1 MKKKMKKNYKLLFII
16 ILSLYQII
24 LTNNFLNA
32 SPKEELKEINK
43 YKELLIKPEFP
54 NVKNIGR
61 FFIKDEITYLAQSGS
76 AIEFYLFAKSAYIIL
91 AGDGPAIYHEEYE
104 KARYAIYVNETLLT
118 DTTMSEKEK
127 KILLFNNNNT
137 EQKIKVRIILLSEAI
152 FGCIGIKN
160 IIVNSSFSENLAI
173 KPTGKK
179 PLKIEFIGD
188 SITCAYGIE
197 AKAPSE
203 HFDTRTQNFEK
214 TYAFL
219 AAKELNFDY
228 SVVCYSGCGII
239 STGNMMPQKYTKINY
254 FSNINNNEWNFEKY
268 KNDVIVISLGT
279 NDAGFVWGFR
289 VDEYIEAYYNFL
301 KMVRRKNPN
310 AYIICIIGMMGFEEL
325 FPLINEAIHLTEDHK
340 IFAYLLPSQKMED
353 GIGAEFHPNY
363 VNHAKWGKL
372 LSKIIKDVINGDI
385 Y

>member
-1 MKKKMKKNYKLLFII
+1 MKKKNYKLLFIFI
-16 ILSLYQII
+16 SSLYQII
-24 LTNNFLNA
+24 LTTNIIN
-32 SPKEELKEINK
+32 SSSKEELKEIKK
-43 YKELLIKPEFP
+43 YNQFIFKPEYP

-76 AIEFYLFAKSAYIIL
+76 AIEFYLFAKSAEIIL
-91 AGDGPAIYHEEYE
+91 AGDGPSIYHEDYE
-104 KARYAIYVNETLLT
+104 TARYAIYVNETLLT
-118 DTTMSEKEK
+118 DRKLNEKEK
-127 KILLFNNNNT
+127 KILLFNNNNL
-137 EQKIKVRIILLSEAI
+137 EQKIKIRVILLSEAI

-160 IIVNSSFSENLAI
+160 IIVNSSFPENLAI
-173 KPTGKK
+173 KPTEKK

-197 AKAPSE
+197 AKAPTE

-214 TYAFL
+214 SYAFL

-239 STGNMMPQKYTKINY
+239 STGNIMPQRYTKINY
-254 FSNINNNEWNFEKY
+254 FSNINDNEWNFKKY
-268 KNDVIVISLGT
+268 KNDIIVISLGT
-279 NDAGFVWGFR
+279 NDAGFIWGFR
-289 VDEYIEAYYNFL
+289 IDEYVEDYVNFL
-301 KMVRRKNPN
+301 KMVREKNPN

-325 FPLINEAIHLTEDHK
+325 FPLINEAIHLTGDK
-340 IFAYLLPSQKMED
+340 KTFGYLLPAQKMED

-363 VNHAKWGKL
+363 VSHAKWGKL
-372 LSKIIKDVINGDI
+372 LSEIIKEVINGDI